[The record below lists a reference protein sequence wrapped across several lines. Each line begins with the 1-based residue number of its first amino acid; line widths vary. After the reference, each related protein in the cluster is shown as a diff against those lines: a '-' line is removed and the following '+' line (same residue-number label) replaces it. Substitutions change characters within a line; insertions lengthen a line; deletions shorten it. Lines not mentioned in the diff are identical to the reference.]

1 MAQSTTYPRI
11 DFHDVAQQVGV
22 DLEKALDGL
31 RALYADIDARNALNT
46 KGLNLPCHSG
56 CDACCH
62 ESVFLTPLEFYGV
75 WDWVQKNVDDESRA
89 QMIDQGLAVYGANSE
104 LIVQL
109 NEPEQADGPSHD
121 VLAKQLKFRCP
132 MLGLDGRCSV
142 YPMRELL
149 ARLFGCS
156 FNAAGGVYGCDL
168 VGSHLAGKL
177 VTLLP
182 ADATAKRIA
191 DLPFTHK
198 RQVYPYY
205 INQLF
210 G

>member
-1 MAQSTTYPRI
+1 VAQSPTYPII
-11 DFHDVAQQVGV
+11 DFHTVAEQVGV
-22 DLEKALDGL
+22 DLEKALEGL
-31 RALYADIDARNALNT
+31 RELYADVDKRNSENT
-46 KGLNLPCHSG
+46 RDLNLPCHSG

-62 ESVFLTPLEFYGV
+62 ESVFLTPLEFYGA
-75 WDWVQKNVDDESRA
+75 WDWVQKNVPENERA
-89 QMIDQGLAVYGANSE
+89 LMIERGLEIYADNETTIVE
-104 LIVQL
+104 LNQPVK
-109 NEPEQADGPSHD
+109 PGGPSHD
-121 VLAKQLKFRCP
+121 ALAKTLKFRCP
-132 MLGLDGRCSV
+132 LLGTDGRCGV

-156 FNAAGGVYGCDL
+156 FNSAGGVYGCHL

-182 ADATAKRIA
+182 ANTTAKRIL

-205 INQLF
+205 IHQLY